1 MRKPISVQF
10 KFFKDLQF
18 LTDPTE
24 PRMPTVK
31 IPAQKQRKLSKLVKR
46 HQIPEFVTLF
56 TLVVAIALCG
66 CLFLAI
72 VYPHF

>member
-1 MRKPISVQF
+1 MKKPISIQF

-31 IPAQKQRKLSKLVKR
+31 IPAQEQKKLSKRVKR
-46 HQIPEFVTLF
+46 HQIPEFVALF
-56 TLVVAIALCG
+56 ALVAALALCG

-72 VYPHF
+72 VSPHF